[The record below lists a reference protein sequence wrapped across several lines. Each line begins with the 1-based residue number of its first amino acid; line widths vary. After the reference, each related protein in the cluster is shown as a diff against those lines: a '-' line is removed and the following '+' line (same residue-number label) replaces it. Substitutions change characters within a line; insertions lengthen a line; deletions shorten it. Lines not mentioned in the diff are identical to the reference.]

1 MVYIRWLLSVLL
13 MIPIMVF
20 CYLTNWFVTLF
31 ADSHGELPKIFYL
44 WQTWDSSL
52 DNRTYIMED
61 CPKFLRYDFDRYY
74 EVYMK
79 GIGYGRKKKCVAAKE
94 RFPIKLRFKR
104 YLARTFW
111 LYRNCAYG
119 FAFYL
124 LGVNTDPT
132 TIQRKSEYFSICK
145 NAFRY
150 KKDMPISSHWRWNI
164 YLGWKYDMYDHCRSM
179 LAFRY
184 TVKRI

>member
-1 MVYIRWLLSVLL
+1 MVYIRWFLSALI

-20 CYLTNWFVTLF
+20 CYLTNWFVVLF

-61 CPKFLRYDFDRYY
+61 CPLCLRYDFDRYY
-74 EVYMK
+74 TVYMQD
-79 GIGYGRKKKCVAAKE
+79 IGYGRKKKCVEIKE
-94 RFPIKLRFKR
+94 EFPLNLRIKR
-104 YLARTFW
+104 YLARTCW

-124 LGVNTDPT
+124 FGVDYDFDDPCRAMI
-132 TIQRKSEYFSICK
+132 TIRF
-145 NAFRY
+145 
-150 KKDMPISSHWRWNI
+150 
-164 YLGWKYDMYDHCRSM
+164 
-179 LAFRY
+179 
-184 TVKRI
+184 TVRRR

>member
-1 MVYIRWLLSVLL
+1 MVYIRWLLSALI

-52 DNRTYIMED
+52 DNRTYITED

-79 GIGYGRKKKCVAAKE
+79 DIGYGRKKKCVAVKE
-94 RFPIKLRFKR
+94 RFPIKLRLKR

-132 TIQRKSEYFSICK
+132 TIQKKSEYFSICK

-150 KKDMPISSHWRWNI
+150 KKDAPISSHWRWNI
-164 YLGWKYDMYDHCRSM
+164 YLGWKYDMYDPCRAM